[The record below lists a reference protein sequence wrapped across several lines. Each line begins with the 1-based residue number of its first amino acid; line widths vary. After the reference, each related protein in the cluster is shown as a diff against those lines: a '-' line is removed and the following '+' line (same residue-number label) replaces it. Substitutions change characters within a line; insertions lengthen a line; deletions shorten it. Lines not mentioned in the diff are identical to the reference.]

1 MHDATARHGMRGF
14 TLVEMLVVMLI
25 MGILAGTVGANL
37 RPGNRDLLR
46 VEAERL
52 AQLLD
57 LAAQESRLTGT
68 SIAWTSD
75 GVGYR
80 FWRRGNNDEWAEI
93 RDDDLLRA
101 RGLPHGMTLSQLRDE
116 ASGPQQVMRLEFPPD
131 GAMSAFS
138 MDLSLG
144 AEHYV
149 IAASPV
155 GDLRIAPGAGKTY
168 ADMAAP

>member
-1 MHDATARHGMRGF
+1 MRGF

-37 RPGNRDLLR
+37 LPGNRDLLR

-68 SIAWTSD
+68 TIAWISD
-75 GVGYR
+75 GTGYR
-80 FWRRGNNDEWAEI
+80 FWRRGNHDAWSEI

-101 RGLPHGMTLSQLRDE
+101 RNLPHGVTISQLRAE
-116 ASGPQQVMRLEFPPD
+116 TSGPQHVKRLAFPHGGEMRSE
-131 GAMSAFS
+131 
-138 MDLSLG
+138 
-144 AEHYV
+144 E
-149 IAASPV
+149 
-155 GDLRIAPGAGKTY
+155 
-168 ADMAAP
+168 